1 MGAIYLGDIHGNFD
15 FISWYVKAHKIKNT
29 SIIQVGD
36 FGIGFKKANGETDPS
51 EELKLDKLN
60 RVLDKF
66 NVNLFAIR
74 GNHDNPAYFD
84 GSYKNYDRINL
95 MPDYSVLEI
104 ENKNHL
110 FVGGAISIDRIY
122 RTENIDFWKD
132 EVFVFDEQKTREIKN
147 VDVLVTHNSM
157 SFLFPLWV
165 DSNVLNFA
173 KSDPGLLERVT
184 DERLQMTKM
193 WDILTKENENQ
204 IELHVYGH
212 FHQNH
217 TIFIDNTK
225 HVLLSIN
232 KTYEHPY

>member
-36 FGIGFKKANGETDPS
+36 FGIGFKKPNGETDPS

-95 MPDYSVLEI
+95 MPDYSVLKI

-122 RTENIDFWKD
+122 RTENIDYWKD
-132 EVFVFDEQKTREIKN
+132 EVFVFDEQKTREVKN
-147 VDVLVTHNSM
+147 ADVLVTHNCM

-165 DSNVLNFA
+165 DSNVLGFA
-173 KSDPGLLERVT
+173 KSDLGLLERIT

-193 WDILTKENENQ
+193 WDILTKENENK

-225 HVLLSIN
+225 HILLSIN
-232 KTYEHPY
+232 NTYEHPY